1 MVVGIGID
9 LVKILRIEEIAQ
21 KWGKRF
27 LTRIFTPLEQD
38 YSFSMKKPY
47 LHLAGRFAIK
57 EAVFKAI
64 GTGWRDGVKWTDVEV
79 YNEPTGQPRVRV
91 YGKVKTWMEVHG
103 ITAIQASIS
112 HDTDYSVGQVVLIG
126 ER

>member
-9 LVKILRIEEIAQ
+9 LVRSDRIREAAE

-27 LTRIFTPLEQD
+27 LDRLFTPLEQE
-38 YSFSMKKPY
+38 YAFSHKQPY

-64 GTGWRDGVKWTDVEV
+64 GTGWARGVKWTDIEV
-79 YNEPTGQPRVRV
+79 YNEPTGRPRVRV
-91 YGKVKTWMEVHG
+91 TGRVLELMNRLGAT
-103 ITAIQASIS
+103 TIQASIS
-112 HDTDYSVGQVVLIG
+112 HDTEYSVGQVALIG
-126 ER
+126 RS

>member
-9 LVKILRIEEIAQ
+9 LVKSDRIKEVAQ

-27 LTRIFTPLEQD
+27 LTRVFTALEQD
-38 YSFSMKKPY
+38 YCFSKKQPY

-64 GTGWRDGVKWTDVEV
+64 GTGWSGGVKWTDIEV

-91 YGKVKTWMEVHG
+91 YGKVKTWMDSHG
-103 ITAIQASIS
+103 VTAIQASIS
-112 HDTDYSVGQVVLIG
+112 HDTEYSVGQVVLIS
-126 ER
+126 EK